1 MSKVSPLHEPFNP
14 VVERLNETEKFK
26 LIPAYDKVIS

>member
-1 MSKVSPLHEPFNP
+1 MSKVSPLHEPYNP
-14 VVERLNETEKFK
+14 IEGLNETEKFK

>member
-1 MSKVSPLHEPFNP
+1 MSKLSPLHEPFNHP
-14 VVERLNETEKFK
+14 AEGLNETEKFK